1 MADLTKQRDT
11 ARARPQGCQSHP
23 LDRYRLLGFALTG
36 RSSSAV
42 RVSYPEKQTNT
53 SPAAG
58 SRIRVDWHPDP
69 AGMAFAADQG
79 LGASEITA
87 EVEAFRD
94 HWLRIGEPQ
103 ADWVAAWRGWIRNG
117 LTRSK
122 PAKASRPEIGRAI
135 LRVSDSPKVNTPSG
149 PRSVAFLLEQ
159 HRAGKWS
166 QVYGPPIGERGCA
179 VPTEMISQ

>member
-103 ADWVAAWRGWIRNG
+103 ADWVARLAWLDPQRADQKQAGEGKPPRDRQGDSTG
-117 LTRSK
+117 LR
-122 PAKASRPEIGRAI
+122 
-135 LRVSDSPKVNTPSG
+135 
-149 PRSVAFLLEQ
+149 
-159 HRAGKWS
+159 
-166 QVYGPPIGERGCA
+166 
-179 VPTEMISQ
+179 